1 MALNR
6 SPLEPI
12 TQEHIDTY
20 RRDGVVCLRRVCNA
34 EWIERLLPLAKR
46 LAANKEDF
54 GLLPSYPG
62 RYMSRT
68 IAEFRELAFE
78 SPLAEAACRVME
90 SKEARF
96 FFDEIFAKP
105 PCSEEKTIWHKIGRA
120 HV

>member
-1 MALNR
+1 MHAIVRSFGAAMALNR

-34 EWIERLLPLAKR
+34 EWIERLLPLATR

-62 RYMSRT
+62 PR
-68 IAEFRELAFE
+68 
-78 SPLAEAACRVME
+78 
-90 SKEARF
+90 ARLRITARRGGLPG
-96 FFDEIFAKP
+96 DGIERGAILL
-105 PCSEEKTIWHKIGRA
+105 R
-120 HV
+120 